1 MTLTKSKKLETME
14 HLQTLMRCV
23 DDISGVIPE
32 GTYLEMCN
40 KLKCVHDNMPKH
52 DDPPVT
58 DTRRVPFQVVQG
70 DMAVYRLNNDTDSD
84 NEDEDDD
91 DYFSRYDEWVENEC
105 TIQRLLVDLKVTE
118 RSLKTMKPIKN
129 ITKKVRRMAIKDFCN
144 NDPRCVGHGEWTFD
158 NLNDNT
164 LFSGDEE
171 RRGFTSKKHE
181 RMLYLDFKARYNRNI
196 DRMTREARELKT
208 NLESEI
214 SEVRDRQE
222 VLRVGFF

>member
-105 TIQRLLVDLKVTE
+105 TLQRLMADLKVTE

-129 ITKKVRRMAIKDFCN
+129 ITKKVRGMAIKEFCDN
-144 NDPRCVGHGEWTFD
+144 NPQCVGYGEWTWE
-158 NLNDNT
+158 NLNENT
-164 LFSGDEE
+164 MFSSEEE
-171 RRGFTSKKHE
+171 RRGFTTKKHE
-181 RMLYLDFKARYNRNI
+181 RRLYLDYKERYNRKI
-196 DRMTREARELKT
+196 DRLTREARELKT

-214 SEVRDRQE
+214 SEVRVRQE

>member
-1 MTLTKSKKLETME
+1 MTKSKKLETME

-58 DTRRVPFQVVQG
+58 DSRRVPFQVVQG
-70 DMAVYRLNNDTDSD
+70 DMDVYQLNNDTDSD
-84 NEDEDDD
+84 DDD

-105 TIQRLLVDLKVTE
+105 TIQRLLVDLKLTE
-118 RSLKTMKPIKN
+118 RSLKTLKPIRN
-129 ITKKVRRMAIKDFCN
+129 ITKNVRRMAIKDFCS
-144 NDPRCVGHGEWTFD
+144 NDPRCVGHGEWTWET
-158 NLNDNT
+158 LNDNT

-171 RRGFTSKKHE
+171 RRGFTTKKHE
-181 RMLYLDFKARYNRNI
+181 RMLYLDFKTRYNSNI

>member
-1 MTLTKSKKLETME
+1 MKSKKLETME

-58 DTRRVPFQVVQG
+58 DTRMAPFQVVQG

-91 DYFSRYDEWVENEC
+91 DYFSRYDEWVDNEC
-105 TIQRLLVDLKVTE
+105 MIQRLLVDLKVTE
-118 RSLKTMKPIKN
+118 RSLKNLKPIRN
-129 ITKKVRRMAIKDFCN
+129 ITKNVRHMAIKDFCN
-144 NDPRCVGHGEWTFD
+144 NDPRCVGHGEWT
-158 NLNDNT
+158 LS
-164 LFSGDEE
+164 LI
-171 RRGFTSKKHE
+171 H
-181 RMLYLDFKARYNRNI
+181 I
-196 DRMTREARELKT
+196 
-208 NLESEI
+208 
-214 SEVRDRQE
+214 
-222 VLRVGFF
+222 